1 MSIEYKKRIF
11 IDKAHNYLL
20 RIDEDVFQKI
30 VELSQ
35 KRQSSINTV
44 LNEAIQKYI
53 EK

>member
-20 RIDEDVFQKI
+20 RIDEELFQKI
-30 VELSQ
+30 VDLSQ
-35 KRQSSINTV
+35 KRQASINTI
-44 LNEAIQKYI
+44 LNEAIQKYV